1 LNVKVLDSRTGYK
14 KLICKTTCTLSNNPT
29 YIWYKNG
36 QHVTNQYRNDEYL
49 YVSRWKAGSYSCAVR
64 GDEDLRSPAV

>member
-1 LNVKVLDSRTGYK
+1 VKVTVSDSSNEYK

-36 QHVTNQYRNDEYL
+36 RRVTDQDRNDEYL
-49 YVSRWKAGSYSCAVR
+49 DVSSWDAGSYSCAVR
-64 GDEDLRSPAV
+64 GHEDLCSPAV